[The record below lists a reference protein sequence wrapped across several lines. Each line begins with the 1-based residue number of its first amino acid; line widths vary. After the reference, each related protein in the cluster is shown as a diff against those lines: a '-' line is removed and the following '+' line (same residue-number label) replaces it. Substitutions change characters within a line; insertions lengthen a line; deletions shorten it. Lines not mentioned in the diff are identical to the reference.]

1 MKTNRRDRRRREE
14 AGFTLVEALIAV
26 LILVFGLIGV
36 TNLMMVATTTNSVA
50 TQMTSA
56 ADHAVEVME
65 RLKAISFEQLSTDAV
80 CGGCSAAP
88 TGTYWDS
95 DQGATAG
102 CIDDDPT
109 NNCVR
114 PGNFNAHRDIQGVG
128 HIVTR
133 WSITTAGSNR
143 TLFIRVRSEGT
154 GALIGARSRAEFTTF
169 RTCTADSRGCGQS

>member
-1 MKTNRRDRRRREE
+1 MKTKRRDRQRSAE
-14 AGFTLVEALIAV
+14 AGFTLVEALTAV

-65 RLKAISFEQLSTDAV
+65 RLKAISFEQFSTDLA
-80 CGGCSAAP
+80 CAGCSAVTA
-88 TGTYWDS
+88 TYWDS
-95 DQGATAG
+95 DQGAAPG
-102 CIDDDPT
+102 CIDDTPA

-114 PGNFNAHRDIQGVG
+114 PGNFNAHRNIPGVG

-133 WSITTAGSNR
+133 WSISTAGSNR

-169 RTCTADSRGCGQS
+169 RTCTADSRGCGQP